1 MNPTFW
7 TVIFAF
13 LTVVAVAVAIWKFRE
28 AEGARDKL
36 ELTRTD
42 LKILR
47 ERLERQGTRLLE
59 LEVSFVELKNG
70 ILSYHELI
78 TWANSTP
85 YGTPLKLPGMRARLF
100 QLVGIEYTGGGLGE

>member
-1 MNPTFW
+1 VNPTFW

-13 LTVVAVAVAIWKFRE
+13 LTVVAVAIAIWKFRE

-36 ELTRTD
+36 ELARTD

-59 LEVSFVELKNG
+59 LEASFVELKNG

-78 TWANSTP
+78 TTNPP

-100 QLVGIEYTGGGLGE
+100 QLVGIEYAGGGLGE